1 MPFQPQYE
9 THRYTDEVTS
19 LFSQSLVECRLPGS
33 EIGTILAVSARA
45 VCTECIC
52 ADGEV
57 RYGGK
62 LRLCIVYEDG
72 NKKVCRAERG
82 AEFYH
87 KAEGA
92 LVTPACFAKTVFQ
105 IDNLSHR
112 REGSGL
118 YISAVIGATS
128 RVFGGKQAEYLVGGD
143 EVVVKKQ
150 PLTLYKTVCV
160 SGETEGE
167 DEFETDYVGDILLH
181 DETPLVSSCKVNA
194 GQIEIE
200 GEINV
205 SVCVLKSDDSV
216 CTYERLVPFSIQ
228 IPSEEA
234 FGKVNAC
241 AHITV
246 KEAMLTA
253 GTDEEKGKS
262 KIVFSY
268 CLAADCHL
276 TSCDELLVAVDAF
289 SPVCETPLNYANAGG
304 RYLTKQIKCVERV
317 GGTAVLSPLPDNEYI
332 LQAAVLP
339 KSVVSLKKT
348 NTGFEAEGV
357 LTAEILLKN
366 AEGAYKSSTLSLP
379 FVFPVLAEGKYAEA
393 DCMACGLNVRRSA
406 NGETQAE
413 ATLKLSVRC
422 YDESD
427 EKFVCAVEEG
437 EPIQRS
443 TAAVTLFIPR
453 VGDDL
458 WTVAK
463 RRHIAP
469 DELEKSNPEL
479 VFPIREGERIFVYR
493 QIK

>member
-9 THRYTDEVTS
+9 THRYTDEVAS

-33 EIGTILAVSARA
+33 EIGAILAVSARA
-45 VCTECIC
+45 VCQECIC

-72 NKKVCRAERG
+72 NKKICRAERG

-87 KAEGA
+87 KAEDVA
-92 LVTPACFAKTVFQ
+92 VTPACFAKTTFH

-128 RVFGGKQAEYLVGGD
+128 LVFGGKQAEYLVGG
-143 EVVVKKQ
+143 EEIIVKKQ
-150 PLTLYKTVCV
+150 PITMRKTVCV

-181 DETPLVSSCKVNA
+181 DETPLVSSCKVSA

-200 GEINV
+200 GEISV

-216 CTYERLVPFSIQ
+216 CTYERLVPFSMQ

-234 FGKVNAC
+234 FGKISAG
-241 AHITV
+241 ARIIV
-246 KEAMLTA
+246 KDATLTA

-268 CLAADCHL
+268 ALCAECYLSSA
-276 TSCDELLVAVDAF
+276 DELTVATDAF
-289 SPVCETPLNYANAGG
+289 STTYETQLNYENGRG

-317 GGTAVLSPLPDNEYI
+317 GGTAVLSPIPDGDYA
-332 LQAAVLP
+332 LQTAVLP
-339 KSVVSLKKT
+339 TASVAFKKT
-348 NTGFEAEGV
+348 GAGFEAEGV

-366 AEGAYKSSTLSLP
+366 GEGGYKSSTLSLP
-379 FVFPVLAEGKYAEA
+379 FVFPVVIDGAYAEA
-393 DCMACGLNVRRSA
+393 DCMVCGLNVRRNS

-413 ATLKLSVRC
+413 ATLKLSVRAYEEHENRYIC
-422 YDESD
+422 G
-427 EKFVCAVEEG
+427 VEQG
-437 EPIQRS
+437 EPIEKANS
-443 TAAVTLFIPR
+443 AITLFIPR
-453 VGDDL
+453 ANDDL
-458 WTVAK
+458 WTTAK
-463 RRHIAP
+463 RRRISP
-469 DELEKSNPEL
+469 EELQKANPEL
-479 VFPIREGERIFVYR
+479 KFPVRDGERIFVYR